1 MTIDDIK
8 HELRT
13 MGMTP
18 RVLNGHRVVRIL
30 ADTWLIGG
38 EWRTLDEAAKQ
49 IADAPGTDAASPF
62 ADLFLAMA
70 EHELRRRDGAR

>member
-30 ADTWLIGG
+30 ADTWTIGG

-49 IADAPGTDAASPF
+49 IAAAPGTDAASPF

-70 EHELRRRDGAR
+70 EHEQRGRDGVR